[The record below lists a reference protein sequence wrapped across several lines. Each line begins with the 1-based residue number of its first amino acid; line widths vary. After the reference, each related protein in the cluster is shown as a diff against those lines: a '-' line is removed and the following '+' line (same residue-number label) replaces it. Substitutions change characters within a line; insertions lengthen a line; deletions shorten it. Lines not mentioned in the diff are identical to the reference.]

1 MPDDRDDGHDT
12 DRNASVPAPRFTGR
26 GAANEPRNRFTSRQ
40 VERDPDAFEPEDVR
54 PETRVHVDASRTV
67 LARNQSPDVGFDVS
81 LNPYRGCEHGCVYC
95 YARPTHEYLGLSA
108 GLDFERQIFVKRDAP
123 ARLREALSKPSWT
136 PGPIAMSGVTDPYQP
151 LERRERV
158 TRGCLEVLADFRQ
171 PVSLITKNHLVT
183 RDLDLLRE
191 LARHDAVAVT
201 ISITTLDDDLR
212 ASMEPRTS
220 SPSRRLA
227 AIRALAEA
235 GVPVGVN
242 VAPVIPGLTDPEIPS
257 ILEAAAQAGASFAG
271 TIMMRLP
278 HAVEEVFASWLETRE
293 PARARRILARVRE
306 VRGGR
311 MNDGAFGSRMTGEG
325 TYAEQVRA
333 LFRLACRRHGLEAR
347 PALSAAAFRVPG
359 RVEQARLF

>member
-1 MPDDRDDGHDT
+1 MSHDPHRGDDGP
-12 DRNASVPAPRFTGR
+12 PARGAGPRYAGR
-26 GAANEPRNRFTSRQ
+26 GAKGDPRNRFTTRE
-40 VERDPDAFEPEDVR
+40 VERDPDAFEPDDVR
-54 PETRVHVDASRTV
+54 PETRVHADASRTV

-108 GLDFERQIFVKRDAP
+108 GLDFEREIFVKRDAP
-123 ARLREALSKPSWT
+123 ARLRAALSKSSWT
-136 PGPIAMSGVTDPYQP
+136 PETIAMSGVTDPYQP

-158 TRGCLEVLADFRQ
+158 TRGCLEVLAEFRQ
-171 PVSLITKNHLVT
+171 PVALITKNHLVT
-183 RDLDLLRE
+183 RDVDLLQE
-191 LARHDAVAVT
+191 LARHDAVSVT
-201 ISITTLDDDLR
+201 VSITTLDDELR

-220 SPSRRLA
+220 SPTRRLA
-227 AIRALAEA
+227 AIRTLAEA

-242 VAPVIPGLTDPEIPS
+242 VAPVIPGLTDPEIPA
-257 ILEAAAQAGASFAG
+257 ILAAAAEAGASFAG

-278 HAVEEVFASWLETRE
+278 LAVEEVFISWLETRE

-311 MNDGAFGSRMTGEG
+311 MNDGAFGSRMKGEG

-333 LFRLACRRHGLEAR
+333 LYRLACRRHGLEDR
-347 PALSAAAFRVPG
+347 PTLSAAAFRVPG
-359 RVEQARLF
+359 RSEQPSLF